1 MSSNENPSEPVVLVV
16 DDAIESIHML
26 SDALEAEHMTV
37 LVALE
42 GQQALTITQN
52 ITPDIILLD
61 ALMPQI
67 DGFETCKRLKQ
78 NPRLTNVPV
87 IFMTGLSDTEHVVQG
102 LNAGGVDYI
111 TKPINPEEL
120 VARMRVHIT
129 NARLTQSA
137 HNALD
142 AAGQYLFAIDRSGT
156 LLWTTPQVQAHLKR
170 AGLNQPQAQDQLA
183 GQLREWLN
191 HQPQTGHKLP
201 LRGLSPALTLE
212 YLAPLSGTDILLRLL
227 EQPGEGSETDRLR
240 EIFGVTTREADV
252 LLWIAHGKTNREI
265 GQILSMSPRTV
276 NKHLE
281 QVFRKLG
288 VDNRTSAAAAAI
300 RCMARA

>member
-1 MSSNENPSEPVVLVV
+1 M
-16 DDAIESIHML
+16 
-26 SDALEAEHMTV
+26 
-37 LVALE
+37 
-42 GQQALTITQN
+42 TITRN

-61 ALMPQI
+61 ALMPQM

-111 TKPINPEEL
+111 TKPINPQEL
-120 VARMRVHIT
+120 VARMRVHIA

-137 HNALD
+137 HTALD
-142 AAGQYLFAIDRSGT
+142 AAGQFLFATDRSGT
-156 LLWTTPQVQAHLKR
+156 LLWTTPQVQERLDR
-170 AGLNQPQAQDQLA
+170 AGFNQPEAQALLA
-183 GQLREWLN
+183 NQVREWLS
-191 HQPQTGHKLP
+191 HQPETGHKLP
-201 LRGLSPALTLE
+201 LRDLAPAITLE
-212 YLAPLSGTDILLRLL
+212 YLAPLSAADVLLRLL
-227 EQPGEGSETDRLR
+227 EQPKAGSEVDHLR
-240 EIFGVTTREADV
+240 KAFGVTVREADV

-281 QVFRKLG
+281 QVFRKLE
-288 VDNRTSAAAAAI
+288 VDNRTSAAAVAI
-300 RCMARA
+300 RCMAR